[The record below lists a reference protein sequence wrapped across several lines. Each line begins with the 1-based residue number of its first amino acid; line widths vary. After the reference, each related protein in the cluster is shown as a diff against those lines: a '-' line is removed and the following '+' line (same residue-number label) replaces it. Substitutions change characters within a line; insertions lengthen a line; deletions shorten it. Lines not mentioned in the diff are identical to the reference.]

1 MDANCE
7 RMNDRDYFLS
17 LTSTYLSCSL
27 FVSFPFCN
35 CFRQCN
41 VIVCDVHIII
51 HDFTDFY
58 FKTIIEFGAIR

>member
-17 LTSTYLSCSL
+17 LTSTYFILQ
-27 FVSFPFCN
+27 FVCFFLFCN

-51 HDFTDFY
+51 HDFTDF